1 MGLSITS
8 KKQETPEFK
17 RILRRIRQKS
27 KVTEGAK
34 FVENSSPILAVND
47 QKIASEVENRA
58 VQNKIEVFEQLYA
71 GQRKLSEESK
81 LLKSKN
87 KSRTNIKKK
96 LQNFEKDGGG
106 GVSTPYRGRQKLKPQ
121 KTTLDDLW
129 GSGKGVKGDLSKVQ

>member
-1 MGLSITS
+1 MGTNYNGGDGQKVEFWNFSDKKSSEKPDGKLLRGKITS

-96 LQNFEKDGGG
+96 LQNFEKDG
-106 GVSTPYRGRQKLKPQ
+106 
-121 KTTLDDLW
+121 
-129 GSGKGVKGDLSKVQ
+129 